1 MKIVWYGPGDFAWC
15 EPENDAD
22 EALIEKS
29 KQEGWTIAQ
38 LLDAID
44 TPMKERT

>member
-1 MKIVWYGPGDFAWC
+1 MKIVWYGPDDFAWF

-29 KQEGWTIAQ
+29 KQENWTIAQ
-38 LLDAID
+38 LLDAIGPL
-44 TPMKERT
+44 TKERT